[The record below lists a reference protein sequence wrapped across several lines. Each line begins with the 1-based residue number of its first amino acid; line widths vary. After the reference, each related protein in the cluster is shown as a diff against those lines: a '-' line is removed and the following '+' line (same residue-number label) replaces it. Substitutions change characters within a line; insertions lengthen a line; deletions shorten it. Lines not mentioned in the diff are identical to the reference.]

1 MGGLEQRLHESL
13 CFDADAEG
21 AVVKSLDKTTTYG
34 DIIERMELDTTVSD
48 EIKASCE
55 KCDEWALV

>member
-1 MGGLEQRLHESL
+1 MNPCALTRMQKV
-13 CFDADAEG
+13 

-55 KCDEWALV
+55 KM